1 MDDRDRKE
9 LVRQAF
15 LAQQQAYAPN
25 SEFLVGAALL
35 TEDGKIYQGC
45 NIENAAYSPGNCA
58 ERTAFF
64 KAVSEGRRDFTAIA
78 IVGNK
83 RGEAGD
89 YCPPCGVCRQGMAEF
104 CKADFEILRKTGK
117 VIHWSSYC
125 RSVLRYNH
133 MEAIME
139 NNKRKI
145 YVIGHKNPDT
155 DSICSAI
162 AYADIKNRTEENP
175 VYEAKR
181 AGQINE
187 ETLC

>member
-15 LAQQQAYAPN
+15 LAQQQAYAPY

-89 YCPPCGVCRQGMAEF
+89 YCPPCGVCRQVMREF
-104 CKADFEILRKTGK
+104 CAPDDF
-117 VIHWSSYC
+117 
-125 RSVLRYNH
+125 
-133 MEAIME
+133 
-139 NNKRKI
+139 KI
-145 YVIGHKNPDT
+145 YLAKSPEDYREFTLEQILPMGFGP
-155 DSICSAI
+155 
-162 AYADIKNRTEENP
+162 ENLE
-175 VYEAKR
+175 VK
-181 AGQINE
+181 
-187 ETLC
+187 